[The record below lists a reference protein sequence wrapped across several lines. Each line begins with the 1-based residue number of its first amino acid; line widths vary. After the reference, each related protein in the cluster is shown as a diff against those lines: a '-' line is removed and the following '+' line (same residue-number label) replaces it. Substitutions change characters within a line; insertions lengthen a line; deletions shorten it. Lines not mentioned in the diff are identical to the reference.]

1 MNYFRLRIELVHGQ
15 AEVALLKLGVLSGV
29 QDDGENGEENGV
41 LGGEKEVDESGK
53 LAEYFVAFEEPDV
66 YDEPVDA
73 DGDEDDG
80 DQQVSDGQQQEE
92 DVRHHLLLGEVD
104 DEGSDEDDV
113 QDEAGHEGQ
122 DEEGGVAPP
131 VVGELRREE
140 VRTGEGGLRVA
151 ALVAGPGSVEK
162 HCPCLSTTCSSSIFQ
177 QPPSQHP
184 AFAEIWFFLNG
195 K

>member
-73 DGDEDDG
+73 DGDDD
-80 DQQVSDGQQQEE
+80 DCDHNIPHCQQQEQ
-92 DVRHHLLLGEVD
+92 DVGHVLLLCRVD
-104 DEGSDEDDV
+104 D
-113 QDEAGHEGQ
+113 
-122 DEEGGVAPP
+122 
-131 VVGELRREE
+131 
-140 VRTGEGGLRVA
+140 
-151 ALVAGPGSVEK
+151 K
-162 HCPCLSTTCSSSIFQ
+162 
-177 QPPSQHP
+177 
-184 AFAEIWFFLNG
+184 
-195 K
+195 

>member
-1 MNYFRLRIELVHGQ
+1 MHVRLRIELVHRKP
-15 AEVALLKLGVLSGV
+15 EVALLQLRILPGVENDGQHDEEDRILGS
-29 QDDGENGEENGV
+29 QEEV
-41 LGGEKEVDESGK
+41 EKSGK
-53 LAEYFVAFEEPDV
+53 LAKDLVALKVSDV
-66 YDEPVDA
+66 DDEPVDA

-177 QPPSQHP
+177 QPPSQHLVV
-184 AFAEIWFFLNG
+184 AEMWLFLNG